1 MQKKL
6 VVPLLLAFM
15 PKKFIF
21 LCYPCMFLG
30 SQLLAFMEKNNAP
43 TNYLYLKKMID
54 VIGMVL
60 YVSSV
65 GLRGMHIHFSYNAH
79 FS

>member
-1 MQKKL
+1 
-6 VVPLLLAFM
+6 
-15 PKKFIF
+15 
-21 LCYPCMFLG
+21 MFLG